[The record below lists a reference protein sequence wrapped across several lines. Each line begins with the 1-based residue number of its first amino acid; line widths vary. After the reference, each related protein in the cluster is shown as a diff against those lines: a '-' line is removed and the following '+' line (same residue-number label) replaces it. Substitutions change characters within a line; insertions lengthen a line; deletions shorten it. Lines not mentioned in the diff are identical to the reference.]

1 MTPMIRTIPIMRI
14 ELADIITDA
23 ARISVHASFTEQVL
37 ARLHAL
43 PADMIGEGLVHR
55 ICVEEQR
62 HFRKPI
68 VVGARTKYVWS
79 R

>member
-1 MTPMIRTIPIMRI
+1 MRTGSER
-14 ELADIITDA
+14 
-23 ARISVHASFTEQVL
+23 
-37 ARLHAL
+37 ARLRAL

-55 ICVEEQR
+55 VCVEEQR

-68 VVGARTKYVWS
+68 TVGARTKNDWM